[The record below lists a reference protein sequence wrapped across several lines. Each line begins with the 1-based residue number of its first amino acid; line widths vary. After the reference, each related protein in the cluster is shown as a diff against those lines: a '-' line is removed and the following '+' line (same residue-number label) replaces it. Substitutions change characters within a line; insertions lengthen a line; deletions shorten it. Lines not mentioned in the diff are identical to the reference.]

1 MNPLDV
7 ISDAVDDTME
17 TVNDAASSAANKVKE
32 TAQNMKPLMNR
43 INIFRIVMC
52 WGRPDILEHEK
63 CMEFMTE
70 MCAEEST
77 GEGYCQK
84 LRDLLAKKCGEG
96 NKKACAYAE
105 KMGVT
110 PVAPAGDIDGDGYSG
125 EADAFP
131 NDPTEWQDSDGDG
144 VGDNSDHAPHD
155 PNCSVL
161 GDPGCPSA
169 PSPAPAPAPASAPA
183 AVPVDLGNLDKT
195 NRPLPSQGY
204 DEYDDSGTGVQHGNN
219 ETMTDDWRA
228 EWPKQDETE
237 DESTTRACKDNS
249 SLWCKLWLKDQQK
262 RGGGEQDKKTVP
274 LGGHGMEV
282 EVVN

>member
-17 TVNDAASSAANKVKE
+17 TVNDAASKTIKKAEDAA
-32 TAQNMKPLMNR
+32 QSMKPLMNR

-52 WGRPDILEHEK
+52 WGRPDIIEHEK
-63 CMEFMTE
+63 CMKFMVE
-70 MCAEEST
+70 MCSEEST

-84 LRDLLAKKCGEG
+84 LRDLLAKRCGEG
-96 NKKACAYAE
+96 NKKACDYADQ
-105 KMGVT
+105 MGVT
-110 PVAPAGDIDGDGYSG
+110 PVAPAGDADGDGYSG
-125 EADAFP
+125 ESDAFP

-144 VGDNSDHAPHD
+144 VGDNSDYAPYD
-155 PNCSVL
+155 PNCQAAD
-161 GDPGCPSA
+161 DPGCA
-169 PSPAPAPAPASAPA
+169 GAPAGAPAASPASAPA
-183 AVPVDLGNLDKT
+183 FAPVDLGSIDKT
-195 NRPLPSQGY
+195 NRPLPEQGY
-204 DEYDDSGTGVQHGNN
+204 DEYDSGTGVQHGNL
-219 ETMTDDWRA
+219 ETMTGDWRS

-237 DESTTRACKDNS
+237 DESTTRACKDTN

-262 RGGGEQDKKTVP
+262 RGGGTQDKNTVP